1 MQKNK
6 EKEVNVLL
14 EEADKCFVIMPISD
28 QGEYPK
34 GHFSKVY
41 EQIFK
46 PAILEAGYEPYRVDE
61 DKISNPII
69 NKIFDA
75 VQNCPMALCDLSN
88 RNPNVLYELGLRQA
102 YDKPVV
108 LVQDEKT
115 PRIFDVSGIN
125 TIQYSSERLYENVI
139 EAWEKITDAI
149 ISTKE
154 GKANSLVKIVQ
165 AESAVLKE
173 GEVSKEDR
181 MEVMLNSLMSEMKEI
196 RNLTDKTSYEKS
208 YETSIYPE
216 GRFITNEKRNNPVY
230 SEIIWPKQDTYKYL
244 VKLKQGVTSKEIEQ
258 ALNKIRNNGLKVKY
272 MRNGNELVVEGEM
285 IYSVNEKMMLQEI
298 LEKLGVVVPFV

>member
-1 MQKNK
+1 MEKNK
-6 EKEVNVLL
+6 EKEVDVLL

-61 DKISNPII
+61 DKIS
-69 NKIFDA
+69 
-75 VQNCPMALCDLSN
+75 
-88 RNPNVLYELGLRQA
+88 
-102 YDKPVV
+102 
-108 LVQDEKT
+108 
-115 PRIFDVSGIN
+115 
-125 TIQYSSERLYENVI
+125 
-139 EAWEKITDAI
+139 
-149 ISTKE
+149 
-154 GKANSLVKIVQ
+154 
-165 AESAVLKE
+165 
-173 GEVSKEDR
+173 
-181 MEVMLNSLMSEMKEI
+181 MSEMKEI

-230 SEIIWPKQDTYKYL
+230 SGIIWPKQDTYKYL

-272 MRNGNELVVEGEM
+272 MRNGNELVVEGET